1 MSDSIDRLM
10 NLESGNQH
18 DLLPSRRALLKSM
31 LALVGV
37 AAIPKPMVLATE
49 EAAGWVKHPQNPMLS
64 LGDEG
69 EFDSQNIFAP
79 AVARENGKYQLYY
92 AGGPSG
98 PANGG
103 KFVRYQLGMALSDDG
118 FRWRKLGKPL
128 LPLGERD
135 NFHATP
141 ALLRQPNG
149 DLAKPG
155 GERHLVFCGNRADD
169 VEYAISRDGI
179 EWKKHSAS
187 PIYRNA
193 YAPNLLQLPGE
204 VRMYYIHKPPKQ
216 QGRMIPWEI
225 HLATGK
231 DLFSLRPHRAN
242 PLLTVSQPWEHRALF
257 YPYVL
262 REGST
267 WVMFYAAYWNKGPD
281 APTSTAIGMA
291 TSEDGIAWRKSD
303 ANPVFTPTEGSN
315 YDSRYTS
322 SQAVLRDGD
331 GYRLYYASRIDM
343 QHKYYAIALA
353 TKRETLL

>member
-1 MSDSIDRLM
+1 MSDSIDRLI
-10 NLESGNQH
+10 NLQPGNQR
-18 DLLPSRRALLKSM
+18 DFSPSRRDLLKSM
-31 LALVGV
+31 LVLLGG
-37 AAIPKPMVLATE
+37 AAIQEPTVSAAE
-49 EAAGWVKHPQNPMLS
+49 ETAGWVKYPQNPLLS
-64 LGDEG
+64 LGAEG

-79 AVARENGKYQLYY
+79 AVAREEGKYTLYY
-92 AGGPSG
+92 SGGPSG

-118 FRWRKLGKPL
+118 YSWRKLGRPL

-135 NFHATP
+135 DFHATP
-141 ALLRQPNG
+141 ALLRHPNG

-155 GERHLVFCGNRADD
+155 GWRHLVFCGNRQDD
-169 VEYAISRDGI
+169 VEYATSRDGI
-179 EWKKHSAS
+179 SWQKHSAS

-193 YAPNLLQLPGE
+193 YAPNLIQLPGE

-216 QGRMIPWEI
+216 EGRMIPWEI

-242 PLLTVSQPWEHRALF
+242 PLLVVSQPWERRALF

-267 WVMFYAAYWNKGPD
+267 WVLFYAAYWNRNAEG
-281 APTSTAIGMA
+281 PTSTAIGMA
-291 TSEDGIAWRKSD
+291 TSEDGIGWSKSD
-303 ANPVFTPTEGSN
+303 TNPVVAPTEGSA

-322 SQAVLRDGD
+322 SQAVLPDRD
-331 GYRLYYASRIDM
+331 GYRMYYASRIDM

-353 TKRETLL
+353 SKRGGLL